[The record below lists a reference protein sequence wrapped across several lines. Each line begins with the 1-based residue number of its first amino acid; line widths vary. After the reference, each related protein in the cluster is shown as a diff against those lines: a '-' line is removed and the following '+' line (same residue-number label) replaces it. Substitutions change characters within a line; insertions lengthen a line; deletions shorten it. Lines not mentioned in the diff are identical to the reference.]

1 MTNPG
6 IHSLLQDRSAARRRI
21 RPGTLRR
28 IVRYAGP
35 YRRDLLILLLL
46 VSLDATAVVLD
57 PLLLKLIIDRGIL
70 PRDVGVVVGLAALVA
85 VVALVNGVVNLAQH
99 WYSARIGQGV
109 VCDLRIQVFEHLQ
122 RMSVA
127 FYTHNHTGTL
137 LSRLGADV
145 NGAQR
150 ALTTT
155 LSSVVS
161 SVISMAAVLATMAY
175 LSWQLTLVIAILLPT
190 FIYLPARIVGRRMQ
204 HVTRRQM
211 QADATLGGFM
221 AERFN
226 VAGAVLSK
234 LYGRRADD
242 AGRFAANARDLRD
255 AGVVVFMYGRIFAVT
270 LTVLAAVTTALVYG
284 FGGYQVIDGG
294 IQLGALVALAAL
306 LTRLY
311 RPLVGLSNV
320 HVDVMTALVS
330 FDRVF
335 EVLDLAPHV
344 AERPD
349 AVTLAGANGRVEY
362 RNVVFAYPG
371 SAEGDL
377 SASTARPPAEV
388 PNPVVVRDVSFCA
401 EPGQMVALVGPSG
414 AGKSSLLQLL
424 PRLYDVTSGTVR
436 IDGHDVRD
444 LTLASLSAAIG
455 VVTQDSHLFH
465 DTIRANLEYARPD
478 VTDAEMHAAL
488 EAAQLADFMRHLPDG
503 LDTVVGDRGYRLSG
517 GEQQRLA
524 LARLLVKAPP
534 IVVLDEATAH
544 LDSESEVAV
553 QRALQHVLA
562 GRTCLVIAH
571 RLSTVRNADQILVLD
586 RGRVV
591 EQGRH
596 DELLRHGGLY
606 AQLCAVQFDGATQPA
621 DITGRYI
628 VDHAKR

>member
-6 IHSLLQDRSAARRRI
+6 IHSLLQDRSAARSRV

-28 IVRYAGP
+28 VVRYAGP

-70 PRDVGVVVGLAALVA
+70 PRDVSVVLGLAALVA
-85 VVALVNGVVNLAQH
+85 VTALASGVINLAQH
-99 WYSARIGQGV
+99 WFSARIGQGV
-109 VCDLRIQVFEHLQ
+109 VCDLRVQVFEHLQ

-127 FYTHNHTGTL
+127 FYTRNHTGTL

-161 SVISMAAVLATMAY
+161 SIIGMAAVLVTMAY

-204 HVTRRQM
+204 DVTRRQM
-211 QADATLGGFM
+211 QADAALGGFM

-234 LYGRRADD
+234 LYGRRAND

-255 AGVVVFMYGRIFAVT
+255 AGVAVFMYGRAFAVT

-284 FGGYQVIDGG
+284 LGGYQVIDGAF
-294 IQLGALVALAAL
+294 QLGTLVALAVL

-335 EVLDLAPHV
+335 EVLDLTPHI
-344 AERPD
+344 AERPN
-349 AVTLAGANGRVEY
+349 AVALTDVAGRVEF
-362 RNVVFAYPG
+362 RNVFFAYPDA
-371 SAEGDL
+371 SEGDL
-377 SASTARPPAEV
+377 SAPTARGATEAPSPA
-388 PNPVVVRDVSFCA
+388 VVRDVSFRA
-401 EPGQMVALVGPSG
+401 EPGQMIALVGPSG
-414 AGKSSLLQLL
+414 AGKSSLLNLL
-424 PRLYDVTSGTVR
+424 PRLYDVISGSVR

-465 DTIRANLEYARPD
+465 DTIRTNLEYARPG
-478 VTDAEMHAAL
+478 VTDADMRAAL
-488 EAAQLADFMRHLPDG
+488 EAAQLTDLMWRLPEG

-517 GEQQRLA
+517 GEKQRLA

-534 IVVLDEATAH
+534 IVILDEATAH

-553 QRALQHVLA
+553 QRALRHVMA
-562 GRTCLVIAH
+562 VRTCFVIAH
-571 RLSTVRNADQILVLD
+571 RLFTVRSAHQILVLE
-586 RGRVV
+586 GGQVV
-591 EQGRH
+591 EHGRH
-596 DELLRHGGLY
+596 DELLRRGGLY
-606 AQLCAVQFDGATQPA
+606 AQLCAVQFDDVAQSA
-621 DITGRYI
+621 DTTGRDN
-628 VDHAKR
+628 VEHTMP